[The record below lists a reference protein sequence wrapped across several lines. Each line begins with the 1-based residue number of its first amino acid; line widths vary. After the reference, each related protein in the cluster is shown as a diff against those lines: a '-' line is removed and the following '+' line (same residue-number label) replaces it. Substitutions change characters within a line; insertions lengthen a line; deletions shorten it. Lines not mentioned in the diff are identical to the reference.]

1 MATTEAGELQAR
13 VDELEAQNAELRR
26 KLERY
31 MPPTGGLPGSRVLLV
46 FFGLIALSMALAAGL
61 WVSGRKT
68 AKERAQ
74 RALAA
79 AAPERVDEAGWA
91 LVRGLHGCLSEV
103 RADEAVDVRL
113 EARLTPSGTVGLIE
127 ATARPNN
134 ERFVPCVRRVPAGVK
149 VAAEPEASAGKQA
162 PKLEVRYL
170 IEQTQEGTYQS
181 RWSWRPLP

>member
-1 MATTEAGELQAR
+1 MATTEASELQAR
-13 VDELEAQNAELRR
+13 LDELEAQNAELRK

-31 MPPTGGLPGSRVLLV
+31 VPPPEGLPGSRVLLV

-68 AKERAQ
+68 AKERAL
-74 RALAA
+74 RATAV

-91 LVRGLHGCLSEV
+91 LVRGLHGCLAEV